1 MEAVKAFEVKIT
13 GVADA
18 LGTQVVGRK
27 GRTESRL
34 RGDLGLFAV
43 VIALTIP
50 ESARSGSAESGGQLI
65 HSFPVRPLDIS
76 LGGEC
81 LLAPCTVV
89 ASAGSSLLSSW
100 KNLRQCG
107 QNASFFTL
115 ALHRAHCFWVIP
127 DTPAP
132 AILLEIGAMV
142 FFIARAT
149 VSRLRDC
156 PRSWVL
162 PFRSA

>member
-1 MEAVKAFEVKIT
+1 MSAVHLCFCC
-13 GVADA
+13 
-18 LGTQVVGRK
+18 LGSSISTTNPRLVCRAVRPGPWFAHPCVRL
-27 GRTESRL
+27 SRNV
-34 RGDLGLFAV
+34 RRW
-43 VIALTIP
+43 TIDP
-50 ESARSGSAESGGQLI
+50 C
-65 HSFPVRPLDIS
+65 FPVRPLDIS

-89 ASAGSSLLSSW
+89 ASAGSGLLSSW